1 MAISKKRKHKNKS
14 KKNINKTNTVQQSI
28 NDEINLMNL
37 KIFLYSKEEILNTFK
52 IYYENHKN
60 SIYNDIDLKI
70 NFISMLLK
78 LVYNNSEP
86 DKELFGYIR
95 DKHIQPNFYLN
106 IIKYVYNDKIALIS
120 EATYVNDNNKRMNIE
135 PLKGL
140 IYLCDL
146 LNLDLAFPA
155 YIKNDPQEKFFKSL
169 GFEESILKADE
180 GQKILLRKAKEVE

>member
-14 KKNINKTNTVQQSI
+14 KKKINETNTIPESI

-140 IYLCDL
+140 TYLCDL
-146 LNLDLAFPA
+146 IKLDLAFPA
-155 YIKNDPQEKFFKSL
+155 YIKNDPQEKLFKSL

>member
-1 MAISKKRKHKNKS
+1 MAISKKRKPKNKAK
-14 KKNINKTNTVQQSI
+14 KKNNKVNTAQSSI

-37 KIFLYSKEEILNTFK
+37 KIFSYSKEEILNTFK

-60 SIYNDIDLKI
+60 PLYNEIDLKI

-78 LVYNNSEP
+78 LTYNHPQP

-95 DKHIQPNFYLN
+95 AENVQPNFYLN
-106 IIKYVYNDKIALIS
+106 IVKYVYNDKIALVS
-120 EATYVNDNNKRMNIE
+120 EATYINDDNKRINIE

-146 LNLDLAFPA
+146 IKLDLAFPS
-155 YIKNDPQEKFFKSL
+155 YIKNDPQEKLFKSL

-180 GQKILLRKAKEVE
+180 GQKILLRKAKEVA

>member
-1 MAISKKRKHKNKS
+1 MAISKKRKSKRKK
-14 KKNINKTNTVQQSI
+14 KKNINKTNTIQSSV

-37 KIFLYSKEEILNTFK
+37 KLFLYSKEEILNTFK
-52 IYYENHKN
+52 IYNDNHKSSLFN
-60 SIYNDIDLKI
+60 ELDLKI

-78 LVYNNSEP
+78 LTYNHPQP

-95 DKHIQPNFYLN
+95 EKNIQPNFYLN
-106 IIKYVYNDKIALIS
+106 IVKYIYNDKIALIS
-120 EATYVNDNNKRMNIE
+120 EANYINDNKLNTNIE

-146 LNLDLAFPA
+146 IKLDLAFPA
-155 YIKNDPQEKFFKSL
+155 YIKNDPQEKLFKSL

>member
-1 MAISKKRKHKNKS
+1 MTQS
-14 KKNINKTNTVQQSI
+14 SI

-37 KIFLYSKEEILNTFK
+37 KIFSYSKEEILNTFQ

-60 SIYNDIDLKI
+60 PLYNEVDLKI

-78 LVYNNSEP
+78 LTYNHPEP
-86 DKELFGYIR
+86 DRELFGYIR
-95 DKHIQPNFYLN
+95 ENSVQPNFYLN
-106 IIKYVYNDKIALIS
+106 IVKYVYNDKIALVS
-120 EATYVNDNNKRMNIE
+120 EATYINDDNKRINIE

-146 LNLDLAFPA
+146 IKLDLAFPS
-155 YIKNDPQEKFFKSL
+155 YIKNDPQEKLFKSL